1 MNTDTTDRHRVV
13 ILGAGFGGMAAA
25 QALMGKGVDVTVV
38 DQRNH
43 HLFQPLLYQVATAG
57 LSPADIAGPIRT
69 ILKRDRHTRVFLGAV
84 EGIELESKVVRMRNG
99 AGIDFDSLVVATG
112 AAQSYFGNDQ
122 WRDLAPGVKTLDDAT
137 RVRRTILLT
146 MEEAET
152 ARQQSLESRH
162 EFLTFVVV
170 GGGPTGVEMA
180 GAMAELT
187 RHAAEMDFHYI
198 SSRCVRVML
207 VHSGDRLL
215 PSFPPQLS
223 RKAMESLNKL
233 GVEVRLNARVTDITP
248 FAVHIGEE
256 AIPTTTVVWAAGVM
270 ASPAAAWLKAPAD
283 PHGRVRVGADLRAPG
298 RDDVFVI
305 GDTAAVTDSAGKVA
319 PGVAPAA
326 KQQGQ
331 YAARAILARS
341 RGRPSPEPFRYRDH
355 GNLATIGRQRAVADF
370 GWLRVSGFPAWLLW
384 GLAHIYFLVGFRN
397 RFVVGANW
405 FWNYLTFERG
415 ARLITG
421 GDGALGGAMR
431 DLAGR

>member
-1 MNTDTTDRHRVV
+1 MTTETPDRHRVV
-13 ILGAGFGGMAAA
+13 IVGAGFGGMAAA
-25 QALMGKGVDVTVV
+25 QALMGQGVDVTIV

-84 EGIELESKVVRMRNG
+84 EDVDLDAKVVRLVNG
-99 AGIDFDSLVVATG
+99 ARVPFDSLVVATG
-112 AAQSYFGNDQ
+112 AAQSYFGNDH
-122 WRDLAPGVKTLDDAT
+122 WRPFAPGVKTLDDAT

-152 ARQQSLESRH
+152 GRQQSLESRR

-207 VHSGDRLL
+207 VHAGDRLL
-215 PSFPPQLS
+215 PSFPPSLGG
-223 RKAMESLNKL
+223 KAMQSLEKL

-256 AIPTTTVVWAAGVM
+256 EIPTTTVVWAAGVM
-270 ASPAAAWLKAPAD
+270 ASPAAAWLRVPAD
-283 PHGRVRVGADLRAPG
+283 PQGRVRVGADLRAPG

-305 GDTAAVTDSAGKVA
+305 GDTAAVTDAAGKVA

-341 RGRPSPEPFRYRDH
+341 RGRRAPAPFRYRDY

-384 GLAHIYFLVGFRN
+384 CLAHIYFLVGFRN

-421 GDGALGGAMR
+421 GDGALGTS
-431 DLAGR
+431 

>member
-1 MNTDTTDRHRVV
+1 MQTQTPDRHRVV
-13 ILGAGFGGMAAA
+13 IIGAGFGGMAAA
-25 QALMGKGVDVTVV
+25 QALMGRGVDITVI

-69 ILKRDRHTRVFLGAV
+69 ILKRDRHTRVLLGAV
-84 EGIELESKVVRMRNG
+84 EDIDREGKAVRMANG
-99 AGIDFDSLVVATG
+99 ARIDFDSLIVATG
-112 AAQSYFGNDQ
+112 ASQSYFGADH
-122 WRDLAPGVKTLDDAT
+122 WRPFAPGVKTLDDAT

-152 ARQQSLESRH
+152 GRQQDLASRR

-215 PSFPPQLS
+215 PSFPPSLS
-223 RKAMESLNKL
+223 RKAMESLVKL
-233 GVEVRLNARVTDITP
+233 GVEVRLNARVTDITR
-248 FAVHIGEE
+248 FAVHVDEE
-256 AIPTTTVVWAAGVM
+256 EIPTTTVVWAAGVM
-270 ASPAAAWLKAPAD
+270 ASPAADWLKADAD
-283 PHGRVRVGADLRAPG
+283 RQGRVRVGADLLAPG
-298 RDDVFVI
+298 RDDIFVI
-305 GDTAAVTDSAGKVA
+305 GDTAAVTDASGMVA

-341 RGRPSPEPFRYRDH
+341 RGQRPPPPFRYRDY

-384 GLAHIYFLVGFRN
+384 CLAHIYFLVGFRN

-405 FWNYLTFERG
+405 LWNYLTFERG

-421 GDGALGGAMR
+421 GDGALGAP
-431 DLAGR
+431 